1 MRSKAGS
8 CQYRPLVELRCNLS
22 RAPLPKPFRPIPDAV
37 AGGRAQLLGGGVP
50 LTMAG
55 ELEGSKSLSG
65 LLSGL
70 AQEAFHGHQ
79 GITEEL
85 LRSQLYP
92 EVSLEEFRPFLAKMR
107 GILKV
112 PVVPAAAAA
121 EPNPFPS
128 ALRLGSPKGEK
139 AVLLIPRLR
148 GLYICS
154 FRSGALAPSPPL
166 TFLRVTPFCPSSQ
179 PRSRYEPERTL
190 GFSSTFSLL
199 LCGQQFRVASAGLCA
214 PD

>member
-1 MRSKAGS
+1 MRSKTGS
-8 CQYRPLVELRCNLS
+8 CQYQPLVELGRHLS
-22 RAPLPKPFRPIPDAV
+22 RAPLPKPFRPIPGAV
-37 AGGRAQLLGGGVP
+37 AGAALSCWGAGLP

-55 ELEGSKSLSG
+55 ELEGSKALSG

-112 PVVPAAAAA
+112 PVLPAAAAA

-128 ALRLGSPKGEK
+128 ALRLGPSEAEK
-139 AVLLIPRLR
+139 AFLLTLPLR
-148 GLYICS
+148 GLYIILLQIRGA
-154 FRSGALAPSPPL
+154 RS
-166 TFLRVTPFCPSSQ
+166 
-179 PRSRYEPERTL
+179 
-190 GFSSTFSLL
+190 
-199 LCGQQFRVASAGLCA
+199 VASSHFLKGDPFLLKLPA
-214 PD
+214 PQQTRTGEDSGFFLNFFSVV